1 MSTDGRRRG
10 GALGAL
16 FSIQRAVVEGGVGL
30 QRQIADRG
38 LDRMEDVEDASRRRR
53 LAAHY
58 AAVQAV
64 DRIEDAHPDEAA
76 SLDALY
82 DGVGRTFDV
91 VGTLDQQTNE
101 FATRTVEN
109 TVGLSERASGA
120 YLDATERGCGSLAAG
135 GRDDEAAGE
144 TEAADVD

>member
-10 GALGAL
+10 GLLGPLCAV
-16 FSIQRAVVEGGVGL
+16 QRAVVEGGVGL
-30 QRQIADRG
+30 QREIADRL
-38 LDRMEDVEDASRRRR
+38 LDRIEAAEDASRRRR

-64 DRIEDAHPDEAA
+64 DRIEDAHPDEEA

-91 VGTLDQQTNE
+91 AGTLDQHTNE

-109 TVGLSERASGA
+109 TVGLSERASDA
-120 YLDATERGCGSLAAG
+120 YLATAERGCLSTRRGD
-135 GRDDEAAGE
+135 RQPERPDEDGP
-144 TEAADVD
+144 D